1 MQLQLETINICNAAC
16 VFCPY
21 PKMER
26 PKGIMSDALFHKII
40 TEAAGI
46 EKFDEVSFQ
55 GLGEPLLDPQIAS
68 RIAFAKQAKRGW
80 VTTMFTNGSRLT
92 PDIFKKLEN
101 AGLDILYV
109 SINAVTPEGRKSVMR
124 LDDYDRVVAYVQHA
138 MKSEKV
144 KVVPKG
150 VVNMDLFSGSETKT
164 FQDMWGER
172 SFLHLE
178 GNWGGATYQQRRVR
192 TGICSRMM
200 SQIMVLWDGRVSLCC
215 FDGEGEVI
223 FGDLN
228 TQSIKDVYA
237 GDKYL
242 NYRLAHVEGRRSELK
257 LCATCTEI

>member
-1 MQLQLETINICNAAC
+1 MQLQVETINICNAAC

-26 PKGIMSDALFHKII
+26 AKGIMSDALFHKII
-40 TEAAGI
+40 TEAASIDKI
-46 EKFDEVSFQ
+46 EEVSFQ

-80 VTTMFTNGSRLT
+80 ITTMYTNGSRLT

-101 AGLDILYV
+101 AGLDTLYV
-109 SINAVTPEGRKSVMR
+109 SLNAVNAEGRKAVMR
-124 LDDYDRVVAYVQHA
+124 LDDYDRVLGYVQHA
-138 MKSEKV
+138 IKSEKV

-150 VVNMDLFSGSETKT
+150 VVNMDLFSGSETKV

-178 GNWGGATYQQRRVR
+178 GNWGGATYQPRRPR

-200 SQIMVLWDGRVSLCC
+200 NQIMVLWDGRVSLCC

-228 TQSIKDVYA
+228 HQSIRDVYA
-237 GDKYL
+237 SDEYL
-242 NYRLAHVEGRRSELK
+242 RYRLAHVEGKRDALK
-257 LCATCTEI
+257 LCGTCTEI